1 MDPINLAMMDLHK
14 VEPRI
19 FKLIDGGEVDPWDID
34 IITLCDRYVS
44 EIKVKDDL
52 RISGNALLTAAVL
65 LRIKSKV
72 FDEKKETPITEK
84 PELEVPDIQIVP
96 VSRKIKRKVTVVE
109 LLEALKEAFDLEKQ
123 RVENK
128 KSRPEIKFYAFDMSE
143 AIEKVLASLPNKIII
158 KSLGAI
164 TLLALL
170 HLAMK
175 GVIEIEQDEWNGAI
189 RVAKLGGGSPVYG
202 GQAGPQGDSSQYA

>member
-1 MDPINLAMMDLHK
+1 VDPINLAMMDLHK

-34 IITLCDRYVS
+34 IITLCDKYVS